1 MLNLAAA
8 VVCSVLVS
16 VLLKLAPRWRIGI
29 DQAVAW
35 NYLVAGGASLVLL
48 APQASPELPARL
60 PWPVL
65 GALGVLLPTIFLV
78 LARAVREAGIAR
90 SDVAQRLSLLL
101 PLLAAFVLFGERL
114 SALKLAAATLGLVA
128 LAALTWRGADAAA
141 APRGSARWLLLV
153 FVGFGVIDIL
163 FKRLAAGGLA
173 FGAVLPVV
181 FALAFVVAA
190 AIVLLR
196 RRRPDWRS
204 AAGGLVLGVLNFG
217 NILFYLRAHRALP
230 DAPAL
235 VFAGMNL
242 GVVALGAML
251 GLLVFHERLS
261 RLNLLGL
268 GLAPVAIVLLV
279 RG

>member
-181 FALAFVVAA
+181 F
-190 AIVLLR
+190 
-196 RRRPDWRS
+196 
-204 AAGGLVLGVLNFG
+204 
-217 NILFYLRAHRALP
+217 
-230 DAPAL
+230 
-235 VFAGMNL
+235 
-242 GVVALGAML
+242 
-251 GLLVFHERLS
+251 
-261 RLNLLGL
+261 
-268 GLAPVAIVLLV
+268 
-279 RG
+279 